1 MAGKKTL
8 AQSDVRT
15 NVIAER
21 MLHLRRAYGLSRRQ
35 VEELSGGRIS
45 AHSLFSYET
54 GRRRPKLG
62 TLLNLADFYGVSM
75 GYFLNDGCGGVLF
88 MGTAAG
94 RQLAGLV
101 SRPEFIGLLNR
112 LSRLPPLLQQRVLES
127 WSAMIDL
134 AAPEKREPPPLRRT
148 ALPNN
153 GDEGHPWEKNS

>member
-1 MAGKKTL
+1 
-8 AQSDVRT
+8 
-15 NVIAER
+15 

-75 GYFLNDGCGGVLF
+75 GYFLNDGCGSIPF
-88 MGTAAG
+88 MSTAAG
-94 RQLAGLV
+94 RQLAGLM
-101 SRPEFIGLLNR
+101 SRPEFIGLLHR
-112 LSRLPPLLQQRVLES
+112 LFGLPQPVQQRVLES

-134 AAPEKREPPPLRRT
+134 VAPEKREQPAIRRT

-153 GDEGHPWEKNS
+153 GDEDHPWEKNS